1 MEVPDEILALF
12 ERSKE
17 HLSEMVKEYGICIE
31 KGTIT
36 PRARIITHQ
45 ALSLCRH
52 ALDHAMRFYWNE
64 KYYDLLSE
72 MQKRGSNRIYFP
84 VAWRKKY
91 FHKRLKGNNMEN
103 LKTFDPK
110 VYDFLFN
117 CQAFNNDN
125 YKWLQDLSKLA
136 GKGKHE
142 HLIEQKR
149 IDYTHYTLEYAPEG
163 KIIWRVSTTKVDPN
177 NIAQTRNKY
186 IGRQSD
192 SEELPENLGLIETVK
207 QRSSFTIKKI
217 KREAPIFCYEA
228 REKTIELVKKFF
240 KLF

>member
-1 MEVPDEILALF
+1 MEEYEIC
-12 ERSKE
+12 K
-17 HLSEMVKEYGICIE
+17 E
-31 KGTIT
+31 KGIIT
-36 PRARIITHQ
+36 PRAKIITHQ

-91 FHKRLKGNNMEN
+91 FHKRLKDNNMEN
-103 LKTFDPK
+103 LKTFDSK

-142 HLIEQKR
+142 HLIEQRR

-177 NIAQTRNKY
+177 NIAQTRKKY
-186 IGRQSD
+186 ID
-192 SEELPENLGLIETVK
+192 SEELPENHGLIETVK
-207 QRSSFTIKKI
+207 KRASFEFEDIEH
-217 KREAPIFCYEA
+217 EAFFFC
-228 REKTIELVKKFF
+228 K
-240 KLF
+240 